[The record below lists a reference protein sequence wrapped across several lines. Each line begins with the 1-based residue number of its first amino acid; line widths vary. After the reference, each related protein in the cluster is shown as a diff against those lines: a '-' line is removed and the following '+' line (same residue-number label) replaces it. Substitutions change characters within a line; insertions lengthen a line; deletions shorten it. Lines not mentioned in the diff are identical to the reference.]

1 MLLAWIQLIGG
12 LVLLVF
18 GGEFIVRS
26 SVKIAT
32 FLRISPMVVGLT
44 IVSFGTS
51 FPELVVSV
59 NAALSGYPDIS
70 IGNVVGSNIANL
82 ALVLG
87 LTALIKPMEVTRS
100 NIMMDWLIML
110 LATGTFILLSI
121 DNVLVRWEGLFLV
134 TSLFVYNIWIMRQ
147 GRSNYSEEIEVVK
160 PPLAKILRS
169 ILILGISITTLVLG
183 AELMIDGAVSIAR
196 NWDVEERVIAVTI
209 IAFGTSVPELA
220 TSMLALRKNELGLSL
235 GNLIGSNIFNILGII
250 GITATLTSIKVS
262 QPVFDF
268 DFYWVA
274 LIPLT
279 VFPFLI
285 LNQKIGRFLG
295 ALLLMSYFAYLYF
308 VF

>member
-1 MLLAWIQLIGG
+1 M
-12 LVLLVF
+12 
-18 GGEFIVRS
+18 
-26 SVKIAT
+26 
-32 FLRISPMVVGLT
+32 
-44 IVSFGTS
+44 
-51 FPELVVSV
+51 
-59 NAALSGYPDIS
+59 
-70 IGNVVGSNIANL
+70 
-82 ALVLG
+82 
-87 LTALIKPMEVTRS
+87 
-100 NIMMDWLIML
+100 
-110 LATGTFILLSI
+110 
-121 DNVLVRWEGLFLV
+121 

-196 NWDVEERVIAVTI
+196 NWDVEERVIAFTI

-285 LNQKIGRFLG
+285 LSQKIGRFLG

>member
-1 MLLAWIQLIGG
+1 M
-12 LVLLVF
+12 
-18 GGEFIVRS
+18 
-26 SVKIAT
+26 
-32 FLRISPMVVGLT
+32 
-44 IVSFGTS
+44 
-51 FPELVVSV
+51 
-59 NAALSGYPDIS
+59 
-70 IGNVVGSNIANL
+70 
-82 ALVLG
+82 
-87 LTALIKPMEVTRS
+87 
-100 NIMMDWLIML
+100 
-110 LATGTFILLSI
+110 
-121 DNVLVRWEGLFLV
+121 LVRWEGLF
-134 TSLFVYNIWIMRQ
+134 
-147 GRSNYSEEIEVVK
+147 YSEEIEVVK

-169 ILILGISITTLVLG
+169 VLILGISITVLVLG

-196 NWDVEERVIAVTI
+196 NWDVEERVIAFTI

-285 LNQKIGRFLG
+285 LDQNIGRFLG

>member
-110 LATGTFILLSI
+110 LVTGTFILLSI

-169 ILILGISITTLVLG
+169 VLILGISITVLVLG

-285 LNQKIGRFLG
+285 LSQKIGRFLG